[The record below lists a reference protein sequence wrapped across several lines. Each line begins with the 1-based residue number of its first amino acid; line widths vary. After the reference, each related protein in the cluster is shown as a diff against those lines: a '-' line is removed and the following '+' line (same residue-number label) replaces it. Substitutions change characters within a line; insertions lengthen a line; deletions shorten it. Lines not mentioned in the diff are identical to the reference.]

1 MKKKIPIIEIVC
13 YDRVSNSLGIM
24 RVLPAGAYSHT
35 IGSLDLGK
43 EVMLLVIHKKG
54 KKTVKI
60 DVVNQKQDLDITFI
74 GEL

>member
-1 MKKKIPIIEIVC
+1 MKNKITVWEAVC
-13 YDRVSNSLGIM
+13 YDRVSNSLGII
-24 RVLPAGAYSHT
+24 RVIHASEGHA